1 MLSQNCKRVCNL
13 LKNRALLFPVLR
25 SVLKNMACL
34 ELILKAF
41 LLDANKANGLVKS
54 ESRSTTNIQSVES

>member
-1 MLSQNCKRVCNL
+1 
-13 LKNRALLFPVLR
+13 
-25 SVLKNMACL
+25 MACL

-54 ESRSTTNIQSVES
+54 ESRSTTNIQTVES